1 MITNMNGIVYQEF
14 GYFSMI
20 LDDEDIGKWRAL
32 VRSLE
37 VTARFPFFMLLNNL
51 ARDNI
56 TFEGASLLLE
66 PHRPHGRKGVSH
78 DSNC

>member
-1 MITNMNGIVYQEF
+1 MTTNMHEFRYQEF

-37 VTARFPFFMLLNNL
+37 VPDQFPLFFLLNGLMEENVV
-51 ARDNI
+51 
-56 TFEGASLLLE
+56 FESVVVLLE
-66 PHRPHGRKGVSH
+66 PVKRIPLIPIL
-78 DSNC
+78 